1 MASKGRLIGSAEFG
15 VFEKRNNGSGEV
27 DYESVS
33 TVNKPL
39 KITPA
44 DVVRTIARKRIEVR
58 EVEDQDL
65 DGDIFYK
72 KNVKTKQ
79 IEEESDEGSNTS
91 RSKGYKGEP
100 KENDDPQKPS
110 ALQVLKNF
118 VDTIE
123 ARVTKHDGYLI
134 VGALL
139 LGASIIIG
147 IVALLK

>member
-27 DYESVS
+27 DYESIS

-79 IEEESDEGSNTS
+79 IEEESDEGSNSS
-91 RSKGYKGEP
+91 RSKGNKDRDME
-100 KENDDPQKPS
+100 DPSKPS

-123 ARVTKHDGYLI
+123 ARVTKHDGYMI
-134 VGALL
+134 AGALL
-139 LGASIIIG
+139 LGASLIIG
-147 IVALLK
+147 IVALIK